1 MSAFSSS
8 SQGPDTLSRGILA
21 NRSGRSDIW
30 EWILDVVIVE
40 INESLLVQQKMEIS
54 GMLHTI
60 FNLTVKP
67 NKYVPVNTIV
77 VIKIIKEQN

>member
-1 MSAFSSS
+1 
-8 SQGPDTLSRGILA
+8 
-21 NRSGRSDIW
+21 
-30 EWILDVVIVE
+30 VIVE